1 MATEVLEHLNDET
14 TDEQRLTRRPATI
27 EEFWALP
34 ESLLHIEYI
43 NGEIVMA
50 PSPTVP
56 HQIVQGNL
64 YYALR
69 TFVQDR
75 GLGRIFAAPLDVVL
89 PTGEVVQPDLFF
101 LNAKQAGRVLAAKR
115 VDEVPSFL
123 VEILSP
129 GSATQDTI
137 TKRELYEQNGV
148 REYWIV
154 DAERRSIAQLVLRKK
169 HYALMELGEG
179 DRVKGAVLSG
189 FEMSVGELL
198 GS

>member
-1 MATEVLEHLNDET
+1 MATEVLEHVNDET
-14 TDEQRLTRRPATI
+14 TGEQLFTRRPATI

-115 VDEVPSFL
+115 VEEVPSFL
-123 VEILSP
+123 VEILSL

-169 HYALMELGEG
+169 HYALTELGEG
-179 DRVKGAVLSG
+179 DAIKGAVLSG